1 MDKSLEEQF
10 LEIVEHDGEFLS
22 DEPVASIESL
32 LNSDSLTD
40 QSTWRVPA
48 HFLLGLHY
56 STKSETDQR
65 IIGHFRA
72 FLESCER
79 PCEKLKVG
87 LSQIE
92 ITDLSSQL
100 WAAFAY
106 RHEGTVC
113 RVSTLCGFAL
123 DRIAFTHYRNGDC
136 LSAAKTLEEAESDS
150 VNKQNLSYDDDSQF
164 IGWIGWLYFDA
175 GVYDKAAYFLQLC
188 WDSMPQYVEPDSSS
202 YVTNEFVRFT
212 EWYIWYGG
220 KSNTSEIH
228 AFTEMG
234 GHGGGDNFLPSGT
247 LDCGCDAFL
256 LRLAIAH
263 AATGKLARAL
273 EAVDLCVKF
282 SEPLKDVHFD
292 VYEDFV
298 PVANPL
304 AKLVRAAISIRSL
317 DCRQAISDL
326 NVCFGQSNELRPITQ
341 ALLCLLAMSEDSV
354 QFSDAEPLSSIADC
368 LAKASPHQRSR
379 LEDLCQNVL
388 RESLDGTLVQNSFH
402 SDAAEAVA
410 ECLQSLTTGTTE

>member
-32 LNSDSLTD
+32 LNSDSLTE

-56 STKSETDQR
+56 STKSETDTR
-65 IIGHFRA
+65 IIDHFRA

-87 LSQIE
+87 LKE
-92 ITDLSSQL
+92 IRISELSSQL
-100 WAAFAY
+100 WAAFGY

-123 DRIAFTHYRNGDC
+123 DRIAFAQYRNGDC
-136 LSAAKTLEEAESDS
+136 LNAAMTLEEAESDS

-175 GVYDKAAYFLQLC
+175 GVYDKAACYLQLC
-188 WDSMPQYVEPDSSS
+188 WDSMPHYVEPDSSS
-202 YVTNEFVRFT
+202 YVTNEYVRLM
-212 EWYIWYGG
+212 EWYVCYGG
-220 KSNTSEIH
+220 KANSSEIH
-228 AFTEMG
+228 AFTDM
-234 GHGGGDNFLPSGT
+234 GGGDNFLPSGT
-247 LDCGCDAFL
+247 LAHGCDAFL

-263 AATGKLARAL
+263 AVSGKLGRAL
-273 EAVDLCVKF
+273 DAVDLCVKF
-282 SEPLKDVHFD
+282 SDPLEDLHFD
-292 VYEDFV
+292 VYEDSI

-304 AKLVRAAISIRSL
+304 ARLVRAAISIRSL
-317 DCRQAISDL
+317 DYGQPISDL
-326 NVCFGQSNELRPITQ
+326 TICFGQSNELRPITQ
-341 ALLCLLAMSEDSV
+341 ALLCLLAMSDDSV
-354 QFSDAEPLSSIADC
+354 QFNDAEPLSSIADC